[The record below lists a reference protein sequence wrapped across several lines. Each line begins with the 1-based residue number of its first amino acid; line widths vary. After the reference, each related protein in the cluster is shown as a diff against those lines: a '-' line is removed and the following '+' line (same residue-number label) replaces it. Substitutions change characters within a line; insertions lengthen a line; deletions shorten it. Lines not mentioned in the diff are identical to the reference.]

1 MVGTKKTN
9 AYRIDFDV
17 IVVGGGHAGI
27 EATMAAAR
35 LGCTVGLVTMD
46 PAKIGQMSCNP
57 AIGGTA
63 KGHVVREIDALGG
76 VMARLIDETGIQ
88 FKMLNTSKGPA
99 MWSPRAQADR
109 KLYQNAARHLVS
121 NAPNVTI
128 ITDIAAEVV
137 VENGHVVGL
146 RGESRAEYRCSAVIV
161 SSGTFLRGLMHTG
174 LKSVTGGRV
183 GEAAANVL
191 SDNLRKLGF
200 RLGRLKTGTPPRVDG
215 TTIYRTVMKVEPGH
229 DPPPFFSFSPPDRK
243 VDQVPCW
250 LTYTNDSTHE
260 TLRSAFDL
268 SPLFTGRI
276 EGVGPRYCPS
286 IEDKVARFPERI
298 RHQIFIEP
306 EGLDTDEVYVNGFAT
321 SLPEDTQYAAIHTI
335 RGMEEARITSFGY
348 AIEYDFV
355 PPEQLYATLETKPIK
370 GLFMAGQVCGTSGYE
385 EAAGQGLVAGINA
398 ARSIAGEP
406 PFVLHRHE
414 AYIGVMIDDLVTIG
428 VTDPYRLFTS
438 RAEHRLLLRQDN
450 ADVRLADRAR
460 EVGMI
465 DDAEY
470 RRRNEKKHRVSML
483 VDRLH
488 DMRVSAD
495 DANRVL
501 EELDTALVDETQ
513 PVDRLL
519 RRPEIGLRELQRM
532 GIDLLESI
540 GDELVDFTEWTQ
552 AEFAVKY
559 VGYLKR
565 QEDAARRQAAN
576 EKRAIPD
583 DFDYTAVP
591 ALSSEAKE
599 KLRVIRP
606 MTFGQAS
613 RVPGITPADLSVI
626 AIALE
631 RQRRERSD
639 RGKVD
644 S

>member
-1 MVGTKKTN
+1 MVETQHKSTHRN
-9 AYRIDFDV
+9 AFDV

-27 EATMAAAR
+27 EAVMAAAQ
-35 LGCTVGLVTMD
+35 LGCSVGLMTMD

-88 FKMLNTSKGPA
+88 FKMLNMSKGPA

-109 KLYQNAARHLVS
+109 KLYRNAARRLVS
-121 NAPNVTI
+121 NTPNITIVTD
-128 ITDIAAEVV
+128 TAAEVV
-137 VENGHVVGL
+137 VEDGHVVGV
-146 RGESRAEYRCSAVIV
+146 RGESGTEYGCSATVV

-174 LKSVTGGRV
+174 LHSVTGGRV
-183 GEAAANVL
+183 GESAANAL
-191 SDNLRKLGF
+191 SGNLKKLGL

-215 TTIYRTVMKVEPGH
+215 TTIDRTVMKVEPGH
-229 DPPPFFSFSPPDRK
+229 EPPPFFSFSPPDRN
-243 VDQVPCW
+243 VNQVPCW
-250 LTYTNDSTHE
+250 LTYTNNTTHD
-260 TLRSAFDL
+260 TLRSGFDR

-286 IEDKVARFPERI
+286 IEDKVARFPERV

-321 SLPEDTQYAAIHTI
+321 SLPEDTQITAIHTI
-335 RGMEEARITSFGY
+335 RGMEEAQITAFGY
-348 AIEYDFV
+348 AVEYDFV
-355 PPEQLYATLETKPIK
+355 HPEQLYATLETKSVK
-370 GLFMAGQVCGTSGYE
+370 GLYMAGQICGTSGYE

-398 ARSIAGEP
+398 ARAIAGAP

-460 EVGMI
+460 EAGMI
-465 DDAEY
+465 GETEY
-470 RRRNEKKHRVSML
+470 RRRIEKKRRVSLL
-483 VDRLH
+483 VEQLH

-495 DANRVL
+495 GANRVL
-501 EELDTALVDETQ
+501 EELNTAQVDETQ

-519 RRPEIGLRELQRM
+519 RRPEVGLRELQRM
-532 GIDLLESI
+532 GVDLPESI
-540 GDELVDFTEWTQ
+540 GDEHVDFTEWMQ

-559 VGYLKR
+559 AGYLKR

-576 EKRAIPD
+576 EQRAIPD

-599 KLRVIRP
+599 KLKVIRP
-606 MTFGQAS
+606 TTFGQAS

-631 RQRRERSD
+631 RQRRERSE
-639 RGKVD
+639 RATVD